1 MKIVRLASTLAILT
15 LVLSAAVF
23 AGDVEDVTASN
34 NKLIELFN
42 QGNYDAYAE
51 GIHPDIEAFT
61 GVTTPVLF
69 KGKDNWMAF
78 INGLRETLKTTYTQE
93 NESVRVYGN
102 TAVINGYF
110 DFTVFTKD
118 GQVLSQGGRSTMV
131 LVKEDGKWLGYSF
144 HFSAYF

>member
-15 LVLSAAVF
+15 LVFSAVVF
-23 AGDVEDVTASN
+23 AGDVEDVTATN
-34 NKLIELFN
+34 QQLLELFN
-42 QGNYDAYAE
+42 KGEFDAYAE

-61 GVTTPVLF
+61 GVTTPRLF
-69 KGKDNWMAF
+69 KGKDAWMAF
-78 INGLRETLKTTYTQE
+78 INGLKETERTTYTQVV
-93 NESVRVYGN
+93 ESVRVVGN

-131 LVKEDGKWLGYSF
+131 MVKEDGKWLGYTF